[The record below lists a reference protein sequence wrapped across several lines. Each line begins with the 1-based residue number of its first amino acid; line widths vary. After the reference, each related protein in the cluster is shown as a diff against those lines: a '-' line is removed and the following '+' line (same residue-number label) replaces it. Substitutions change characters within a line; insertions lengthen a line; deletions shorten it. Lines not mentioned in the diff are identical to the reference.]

1 MRRLIALL
9 PLLLLAG
16 CSRGAAGESDASET
30 ANRAKALQ
38 RTADATTDELINQIN
53 AEASLQEAQL
63 SGSSGSAGNNAAK
76 K

>member
-1 MRRLIALL
+1 MMRLIALL

-38 RTADATTDELINQIN
+38 RTADATTDELINQIS
-53 AEASLQEAQL
+53 AEASLQDAQL
-63 SGSSGSAGNNAAK
+63 SGGGSAGNNAAK